1 MKNAPSLV
9 DEATRGI
16 TNAMRNMAVEASQ
29 KAKDLKKAA
38 TATATP
44 AQKGISDAVETATK
58 QATDADLENA
68 HKNVD
73 EEKERVKSKG
83 YQEEAPLLSYEVDTV
98 LTGAG
103 KGVDDA
109 TREAEEVAKA
119 ADKENARK
127 NIEDEKAKRE
137 TYGYVEPST
146 TLTQDAKELKEKAE
160 DTLLGG
166 EKSEEGAKNVALTQA
181 NDADDEN
188 AHKSIDEEKTKIA
201 KEGYKKEGTE
211 RSADTPAS
219 LDHTVSSPS
228 PEEKTKEINEQGSGQ
243 SSASTAWKPTDVEPP
258 VKKHRGSD
266 VEPASLEEIKR
277 IEAESRIEEGDEED
291 EEDEVEVK
299 TKKVIDNVVDDV
311 ENVKPKRMT
320 EME

>member
-1 MKNAPSLV
+1 MGGLFQLGLFQSLV
-9 DEATRGI
+9 YDF
-16 TNAMRNMAVEASQ
+16 
-29 KAKDLKKAA
+29 
-38 TATATP
+38 
-44 AQKGISDAVETATK
+44 
-58 QATDADLENA
+58 
-68 HKNVD
+68 H
-73 EEKERVKSKG
+73 
-83 YQEEAPLLSYEVDTV
+83 
-98 LTGAG
+98 
-103 KGVDDA
+103 
-109 TREAEEVAKA
+109 
-119 ADKENARK
+119 
-127 NIEDEKAKRE
+127 
-137 TYGYVEPST
+137 
-146 TLTQDAKELKEKAE
+146 
-160 DTLLGG
+160 
-166 EKSEEGAKNVALTQA
+166 